1 MIRSLTIGL
10 PLGSRS
16 PAFIATEAK
25 VLINKAQDVL
35 KQRMMV
41 PRTVRFTLPAVG
53 LSGETEGSILAS
65 LFWVDNLAFENGV
78 RWFCLPLD
86 FVADL
91 PRRERLIAAL
101 DGIGRF
107 PRLFLNMIIADQ
119 GRIAVNATNDAAGL
133 VLNVAR
139 KTDNGFDNFRVGTSC
154 NCPAN
159 APFFPFSRHEGDD
172 IAFSFALETTSI
184 ALDITNRYCNDIA
197 LARDKLIESLVPS
210 LQKVDAIGKKLA
222 SDCNVEYRGLDASFA
237 PFPDGDIS
245 IAKVITQMLG
255 SQTGSSGSVFITAM
269 LTDSLRAAIAKS
281 GAKTV
286 GFNGVMFSM
295 LEDRYLAKDNNGRG
309 MTLDTLVA
317 LAAVCG
323 CGIDMV
329 PIPGASFQEGIAA
342 LMLDIAGMSS
352 TLRKPLGVRLL
363 PIPGRRVNEFTR
375 FNLDILCDSR
385 IMSLESNNELLTT
398 ADHLIEFRA
407 PFRTSG

>member
-197 LARDKLIESLVPS
+197 LARDKLI
-210 LQKVDAIGKKLA
+210 
-222 SDCNVEYRGLDASFA
+222 
-237 PFPDGDIS
+237 
-245 IAKVITQMLG
+245 
-255 SQTGSSGSVFITAM
+255 
-269 LTDSLRAAIAKS
+269 
-281 GAKTV
+281 
-286 GFNGVMFSM
+286 
-295 LEDRYLAKDNNGRG
+295 
-309 MTLDTLVA
+309 
-317 LAAVCG
+317 
-323 CGIDMV
+323 
-329 PIPGASFQEGIAA
+329 
-342 LMLDIAGMSS
+342 
-352 TLRKPLGVRLL
+352 
-363 PIPGRRVNEFTR
+363 
-375 FNLDILCDSR
+375 NL
-385 IMSLESNNELLTT
+385 
-398 ADHLIEFRA
+398 
-407 PFRTSG
+407 